1 MQHRTLYH
9 CSQSQVSS
17 PEVRVTRYNKDFYHG
32 FYCTENRGPAERWA
46 TRFSSTGVLNKY
58 RFIPNDRLS
67 ILRFDHM
74 TEEWLDFIADCRSEK
89 PHGYDIVEGLMADDQ
104 IFNYV
109 QNFYAPE
116 RMTTWPPANTRCRIT
131 GR

>member
-9 CSQSQVSS
+9 CSQSQVPS

-32 FYCTENRGPAERWA
+32 FYCTENWRQAERWA

-58 RFIPNDRLS
+58 RFIPNDQLS

-74 TEEWLDFIADCRSEK
+74 TEEWLDFIADCRSGK